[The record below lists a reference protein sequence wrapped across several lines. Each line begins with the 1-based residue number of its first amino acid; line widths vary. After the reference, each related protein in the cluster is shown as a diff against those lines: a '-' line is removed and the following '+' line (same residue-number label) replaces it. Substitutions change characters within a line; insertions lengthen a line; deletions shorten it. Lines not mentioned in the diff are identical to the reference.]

1 MRTLVLIA
9 IAGAVA
15 QLVDGGLGMG
25 FGVTSTSIMIMLAGL
40 GPAHASAVV
49 HAAEVGTTFVSGL
62 SHWRFGNVDWK
73 VALTLGIPGAIG
85 AFIGAQLLSTMPL
98 DQAKP
103 LTATILTL
111 IGLNLVWRFSRGR
124 TNRKAEL
131 KKPYSRPF
139 LWLLGTI
146 GGTIDATGGG
156 GWGPV
161 TSSTL
166 LSMGR
171 QHPARIIGT
180 VNTAEFLVACAAT
193 GGFIAGLWSDI
204 YHHFPAIMALL
215 IGGALTSPVAAWLVS
230 RINPTLLG
238 GFVGT
243 LLVVLNIPIG
253 GFWLKLG
260 LCVCGVLFSVRG
272 MQARRRATIIVE
284 TEPQGQRYL
293 SGISP

>member
-1 MRTLVLIA
+1 MRTLVLITL
-9 IAGAVA
+9 AGAAA

-25 FGVTSTSIMIMLAGL
+25 FGVTSTSIMILLAGL

-49 HAAEVGTTFVSGL
+49 HAAEVGTTFISGL

-85 AFIGAQLLSTMPL
+85 AFIGAQLLSNLPL

-103 LTATILTL
+103 LTATILTV
-111 IGLNLVWRFSRGR
+111 IGLNLVWRFSRKR
-124 TNRKAEL
+124 TRGTTLEKTTY
-131 KKPYSRPF
+131 PRPF
-139 LWLLGTI
+139 LWLLGAV

-180 VNTAEFLVACAAT
+180 VNTAEFLVASAAT
-193 GGFIAGLWSDI
+193 GGFIAGLWEDI
-204 YHHFPAIMALL
+204 YHHFPAIIALL
-215 IGGALTSPVAAWLVS
+215 IGGAMTSPVAAWLVS

-243 LLVVLNIPIG
+243 LLVVLNIPVG

-260 LCVCGVLFSVRG
+260 LFICGVVLSVRG
-272 MQARRRATIIVE
+272 MRVRRRATVIVE
-284 TEPQGQRYL
+284 TEPVAQRSL
-293 SGISP
+293 SGIAP